1 MNPEFGTDLAL
12 RLHKAEHALDRA
24 IAEVH
29 DLASAMT
36 RGRMKHRLSAA
47 IGQEALVEVAGLGAE
62 LSVTRARIVAA
73 HRLMKQEATDLGIP
87 WQAAGPELKPEED
100 HPPRPA
106 GVLKAVA

>member
-1 MNPEFGTDLAL
+1 MNSEFGSDLAL

-47 IGQEALVEVAGLGAE
+47 VGQEALVEVAGLGAE
-62 LSVTRARIVAA
+62 LTLTRARMVVA
-73 HRLMKQEATDLGIP
+73 HRLLLRDATDLGIP
-87 WQAAGPELKPEED
+87 WQAAGPELKPD
-100 HPPRPA
+100 VDRPARPA
-106 GVLKAVA
+106 GALKAVA